1 MAVSSR
7 VGRPYQVADIDL
19 VHDPDLELYDRFF
32 SACSDLRYSDTV
44 VLARTLGIQV
54 RTIRNWKAGATFPP
68 RKGVATLVIVWV
80 KNGKPRKI
88 VTQAG
93 AAMGVI

>member
-1 MAVSSR
+1 MALSTR

-19 VHDPDLELYDRFF
+19 VHDPDLELYDKFF
-32 SACSDLRYSDTV
+32 SACSVLRYSDTV

-54 RTIRNWKAGATFPP
+54 RTIRNWKAGTTFPP
-68 RKGVATLVIVWV
+68 RKGMAHLVIMWV
-80 KNGKPRKI
+80 ASGKPRKI
-88 VTQAG
+88 ITQAG